1 MTSPNDCAYNAPEI
15 SQLLIALEEATRA
28 TPEGGP
34 GVFVPPAGGELDQ
47 AMANFHHFVFGRR
60 GSGKTT
66 LLRHIER
73 KLKDEGRATVWID
86 QELFMALSYPDVL
99 VSSVLAVM
107 EGVRTAVANAGET
120 PRPTS
125 GLRDRIRARRERQ
138 GVAESRRE
146 LLSRLDQVISN
157 LSVLKFAPQDRTIEW
172 TRKVGAESAAEALGS
187 VKVGHGPVAVDAGAK
202 GSEKQSNEVTSSET
216 IQSSKEEYLE
226 RSLTDFRAI
235 LIGSSREIGGGFVFL
250 DEFYRVNRADQP
262 LVLGYMHRLVKD
274 TGFWLK
280 VGSVRY
286 WTTPYSGGSPPR
298 GMQETQDANVIS
310 LDRGLQLVDSTG
322 TFLETILTNIAE
334 PSAADI
340 RKLLTDGA
348 LKRLVLASGGVARDY
363 LRLAAQAIHQA
374 RNRGPSAKVG
384 SHRVM
389 AEDVNQAAGQTAPAK
404 LNDLRQDA
412 PEEAATLEVLLAD
425 LTEFCR
431 ARKAAY
437 FLVDNQ
443 DAGLASKIDQLQDLR
458 FAHLLF
464 ESETVPDEGS
474 RRHKVLLLDVSHLSA
489 QRALEVDFE
498 GWQERENRRRRQLVY
513 HEGAGAERVNLVA
526 KSSPSVAPPS
536 PLSLFE
542 DEPK

>member
-1 MTSPNDCAYNAPEI
+1 M
-15 SQLLIALEEATRA
+15 
-28 TPEGGP
+28 
-34 GVFVPPAGGELDQ
+34 
-47 AMANFHHFVFGRR
+47 
-60 GSGKTT
+60 
-66 LLRHIER
+66 
-73 KLKDEGRATVWID
+73 
-86 QELFMALSYPDVL
+86 
-99 VSSVLAVM
+99 
-107 EGVRTAVANAGET
+107 
-120 PRPTS
+120 
-125 GLRDRIRARRERQ
+125 
-138 GVAESRRE
+138 
-146 LLSRLDQVISN
+146 
-157 LSVLKFAPQDRTIEW
+157 
-172 TRKVGAESAAEALGS
+172 
-187 VKVGHGPVAVDAGAK
+187 GHGPVAVVAGAK

-235 LIGSSREIGGGFVFL
+235 LIGASREIGGGFVFL

-274 TGFWLK
+274 TDFWLK

-322 TFLETILTNIAE
+322 TFLETILTNIAK
-334 PSAADI
+334 PSTADI
-340 RKLLTDGA
+340 RKLLTNGA
-348 LKRLVLASGGVARDY
+348 LNRLVLASGGVARDY

-404 LNDLRQDA
+404 LNDLPQDA

-489 QRALEVDFE
+489 QRAHEVDFE

-513 HEGAGAERVNLVA
+513 HEGAGAERVNPVA

-536 PLSLFE
+536 SLSLFE